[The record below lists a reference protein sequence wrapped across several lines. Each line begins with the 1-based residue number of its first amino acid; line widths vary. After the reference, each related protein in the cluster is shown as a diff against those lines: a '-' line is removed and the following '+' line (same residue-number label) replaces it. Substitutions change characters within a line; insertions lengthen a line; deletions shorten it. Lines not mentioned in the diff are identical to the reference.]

1 MKAALSVLKALPM
14 PGRSR
19 CSAICLSW
27 VVRARKGT
35 AIPASGLLTRALMH
49 SSPTARAA
57 PPWPRPQ
64 KRAGLRRCIAKRRK
78 KCYNMVR
85 QFVRPGDAVL
95 VKASH
100 SMGLEQL
107 LQEYYKELPQG

>member
-1 MKAALSVLKALPM
+1 M
-14 PGRSR
+14 
-19 CSAICLSW
+19 
-27 VVRARKGT
+27 RARKGT

-57 PPWPRPQ
+57 M
-64 KRAGLRRCIAKRRK
+64 AEAAKARGVAAVH
-78 KCYNMVR
+78 CQTAEEVLQYVR

>member
-1 MKAALSVLKALPM
+1 M

-27 VVRARKGT
+27 AVRARKGT
-35 AIPASGLLTRALMH
+35 AIPASGLLTRALMLIAYGPRSAAMAEAAKARGVAAVH
-49 SSPTARAA
+49 CQTAEEVL
-57 PPWPRPQ
+57 Q
-64 KRAGLRRCIAKRRK
+64 
-78 KCYNMVR
+78 YVR